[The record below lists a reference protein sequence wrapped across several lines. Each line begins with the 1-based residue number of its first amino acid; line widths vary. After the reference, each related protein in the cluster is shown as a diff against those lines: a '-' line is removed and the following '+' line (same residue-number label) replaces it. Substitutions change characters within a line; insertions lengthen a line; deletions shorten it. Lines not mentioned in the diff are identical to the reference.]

1 MKKDQVLSFPYQ
13 KIKYY
18 KYALFVIILIALGII
33 AIIDKKNNTSES
45 YPILGWIL
53 FFIVI
58 AIMVAYKQSKELKF
72 YNSLLALCK
81 YILTKEPKSNNDIIE
96 DSAMFIIKN
105 RLIKYNKSSWE
116 KGEKEIDEPYAI
128 SVGESYIFY
137 ILQNA
142 SDEDIIEANKLYHA
156 FTLDRIKENQK
167 KAISFKEK
175 TDRSSENRYSRAEIR
190 AKRKGLD
197 YFEILDK
204 QEENYKEK
212 IKKEREEKASKEKES
227 ELKINFG
234 FCPYCFKKIVQFTR
248 KCPHCTADL

>member
-1 MKKDQVLSFPYQ
+1 MKKDQVLFFSYQ
-13 KIKYY
+13 KINYY
-18 KYALFVIILIALGII
+18 KYALFVIILFALGII
-33 AIIDKKNNTSES
+33 ALIDKKNSSSELF
-45 YPILGWIL
+45 PILGWIL

-58 AIMVAYKQSKELKF
+58 AIMVASKQSKELKF
-72 YNSLLALCK
+72 YNSLVAICK
-81 YILTKEPKSNNDIIE
+81 YILMKETKSTNSIIE

-142 SDEDIIEANKLYHA
+142 NDEDIIEANKLYHD

-175 TDRSSENRYSRAEIR
+175 TDRNSENRYNRAEIR

-234 FCPYCFKKIVQFTR
+234 FCPYCLKKIVQFTR